1 MNHTAK
7 KLLVGTVGAAGLFLA
22 TTATANADT
31 THKVAKNDTV
41 WDLSQ
46 KYGVSIQA
54 IEALNNIDQNSHLI
68 VTGQTL
74 KVPAKDAQVSENNN
88 TAQAADKKAD
98 TENTSDVTVKAG
110 DTLWTLAQQYN
121 TSVEKLRELNGLA
134 ADAYLIHPGNVLKV
148 NGTVQATQQ
157 PAQTE
162 QPVQQQTEQPVQ
174 QQTEQ
179 PVQQQTEQ
187 PVVQQ
192 EATQEQAQKPQLVVS
207 ANHTTHTVQ
216 AGESLYSIAQAYG
229 VTVDSLRSANNL
241 GATLLVGQT
250 LTINDPAKDP
260 AQEAAQEQAAAQ
272 AQQQAAA
279 QQAAQEQ
286 AAAQQAAQE
295 QAAAAQAQQQAA
307 AQQQVQQP
315 VQNQAPAQTQTQAPA
330 QQTQQTQ
337 QVQQQAQPAQV
348 QQPQQQVVST
358 SADGSAIAAYA
369 QSFIGTP
376 YVWGGST
383 PSGFDCSGLT
393 QYVYA
398 HFGKQIGRNTIAQ
411 ESAGTHIPVSQA
423 QVGDLLFWGTPGST
437 YHVAIY
443 LGGNSFVAAPEP
455 GQSVKIGNMAYF
467 MPSFAVHVN

>member
-1 MNHTAK
+1 MNHTAR

-68 VTGQTL
+68 ITGQTL

-134 ADAYLIHPGNVLKV
+134 ADAYLIHPGNVLKI

-162 QPVQQQTEQPVQ
+162 QPVQQQAQP
-174 QQTEQ
+174 
-179 PVQQQTEQ
+179 EQ

-192 EATQEQAQKPQLVVS
+192 EATQQQAQEPQLVIS

-229 VTVDSLRSANNL
+229 VTVDSLRAANNL

-260 AQEAAQEQAAAQ
+260 AQEAAAQQAAQQQAAAQ
-272 AQQQAAA
+272 AQQEAAA
-279 QQAAQEQ
+279 QQAT
-286 AAAQQAAQE
+286 
-295 QAAAAQAQQQAA
+295 QQQAA
-307 AQQQVQQP
+307 TQVQQP
-315 VQNQAPAQTQTQAPA
+315 VQNQAPAQTQAPA
-330 QQTQQTQ
+330 QQTQ
-337 QVQQQAQPAQV
+337 QVQQQAQPVQV

-358 SADGSAIAAYA
+358 SADGAAIAAYA

-411 ESAGTHIPVSQA
+411 ESAGAHIPVSQA

>member
-162 QPVQQQTEQPVQ
+162 QPVQQQEQA
-174 QQTEQ
+174 
-179 PVQQQTEQ
+179 QTEQ

-192 EATQEQAQKPQLVVS
+192 EATQEQAQEPQLVVS

-229 VTVDSLRSANNL
+229 VTVDSLRAANNL

-260 AQEAAQEQAAAQ
+260 AQEAA
-272 AQQQAAA
+272 A
-279 QQAAQEQ
+279 QQAAQEQATAQAQQQ

-330 QQTQQTQ
+330 QQTQQ
-337 QVQQQAQPAQV
+337 VQQQAQPAQV

-358 SADGSAIAAYA
+358 SADGGAIAAYA

>member
-1 MNHTAK
+1 MKSTAK
-7 KLLVGTVGAAGLFLA
+7 NILVGTLGAAGLFLT

-31 THKVAKNDTV
+31 THKVVANDTV

-74 KVPAKDAQVSENNN
+74 KVPAKDADKT
-88 TAQAADKKAD
+88 TAPKAD
-98 TENTSDVTVKAG
+98 TTKTTTDENTSEVTVKHG
-110 DTLWTLAQQYN
+110 DTLWDLAN
-121 TSVEKLRELNGLA
+121 TYGTTVDKLRELNGLE
-134 ADAYLIHPGNVLKV
+134 ADAYLIHPGKVLKV
-148 NGTVQATQQ
+148 NGTVQATPAQQ
-157 PAQTE
+157 PTQAQAPQVDTQA
-162 QPVQQQTEQPVQ
+162 QP
-174 QQTEQ
+174 
-179 PVQQQTEQ
+179 
-187 PVVQQ
+187 
-192 EATQEQAQKPQLVVS
+192 EATQEVAQPTQEQTTQQEQPAQETQQTTTPEIVVS

-229 VTVDSLRSANNL
+229 VTVDSLRQANNL
-241 GATLLVGQT
+241 GATLQVGQT
-250 LTINDPAKDP
+250 LTINDPAKTPETQTQATQEVAQP
-260 AQEAAQEQAAAQ
+260 AQE
-272 AQQQAAA
+272 
-279 QQAAQEQ
+279 
-286 AAAQQAAQE
+286 
-295 QAAAAQAQQQAA
+295 
-307 AQQQVQQP
+307 QQP
-315 VQNQAPAQTQTQAPA
+315 VQQQTEVATQTQAPA
-330 QQTQQTQ
+330 QQ
-337 QVQQQAQPAQV
+337 QVQQQAPVQQAPAQETQTQAPV
-348 QQPQQQVVST
+348 QQQTQAAPAQTQQQAQPQVSA

-369 QSFIGTP
+369 QSFIGVP

-411 ESAGTHIPVSQA
+411 ESAGAHIPVSQA

-443 LGGNSFVAAPEP
+443 LGGGSYVAAPEP
-455 GQSVKIGNMAYF
+455 GQSVKVGNMAYF

>member
-162 QPVQQQTEQPVQ
+162 QPVQQQA
-174 QQTEQ
+174 
-179 PVQQQTEQ
+179 QTEQ

-192 EATQEQAQKPQLVVS
+192 EATQEQAQEPQLVVS

-229 VTVDSLRSANNL
+229 VTVDSLRASNNL

-260 AQEAAQEQAAAQ
+260 AQEAAAQQAAQEQAAAQ
-272 AQQQAAA
+272 AQQ
-279 QQAAQEQ
+279 Q

-307 AQQQVQQP
+307 AQQAAQEQAAAQAQQQVQQP

-330 QQTQQTQ
+330 Q

-358 SADGSAIAAYA
+358 SADGGAIAAYA

-411 ESAGTHIPVSQA
+411 ESAGAHIPVSQA

>member
-187 PVVQQ
+187 PVQQQTEQPVVQQ
-192 EATQEQAQKPQLVVS
+192 EATQEQAQEPQLVVS

-286 AAAQQAAQE
+286 AAA
-295 QAAAAQAQQQAA
+295 AQAQQQAA

-330 QQTQQTQ
+330 QQT
-337 QVQQQAQPAQV
+337 QQAQPAQV

>member
-134 ADAYLIHPGNVLKV
+134 ADAYLIHPGNVLRV

-162 QPVQQQTEQPVQ
+162 QPVQQQTEQPV
-174 QQTEQ
+174 
-179 PVQQQTEQ
+179 
-187 PVVQQ
+187 VQQ
-192 EATQEQAQKPQLVVS
+192 EATQEQAQEPQLVVS

-260 AQEAAQEQAAAQ
+260 AQEAA
-272 AQQQAAA
+272 A

-286 AAAQQAAQE
+286 AASQAQQEAATQQAAQE
-295 QAAAAQAQQQAA
+295 QAAAAQ

-330 QQTQQTQ
+330 QQTQQTQQTQ

>member
-134 ADAYLIHPGNVLKV
+134 ADAYLIHPGNVLRV

-162 QPVQQQTEQPVQ
+162 QPVQQQTEQPV
-174 QQTEQ
+174 
-179 PVQQQTEQ
+179 
-187 PVVQQ
+187 VQQ
-192 EATQEQAQKPQLVVS
+192 EATQEQAQEPQLVVS

-260 AQEAAQEQAAAQ
+260 AQEAA
-272 AQQQAAA
+272 A

-286 AAAQQAAQE
+286 AAAQAQQEAATQQAAQE
-295 QAAAAQAQQQAA
+295 QAAAAQ

-330 QQTQQTQ
+330 QQTQQTQQTQ

>member
-1 MNHTAK
+1 M
-7 KLLVGTVGAAGLFLA
+7 
-22 TTATANADT
+22 
-31 THKVAKNDTV
+31 
-41 WDLSQ
+41 
-46 KYGVSIQA
+46 
-54 IEALNNIDQNSHLI
+54 
-68 VTGQTL
+68 
-74 KVPAKDAQVSENNN
+74 
-88 TAQAADKKAD
+88 
-98 TENTSDVTVKAG
+98 
-110 DTLWTLAQQYN
+110 
-121 TSVEKLRELNGLA
+121 
-134 ADAYLIHPGNVLKV
+134 
-148 NGTVQATQQ
+148 
-157 PAQTE
+157 
-162 QPVQQQTEQPVQ
+162 QQQAQP
-174 QQTEQ
+174 
-179 PVQQQTEQ
+179 EQ

-192 EATQEQAQKPQLVVS
+192 EATQEQAQEPQLVVS

-229 VTVDSLRSANNL
+229 VTVDSLRAANNL

-260 AQEAAQEQAAAQ
+260 AQEAAAQQAAAQ
-272 AQQQAAA
+272 AQQEAAT
-279 QQAAQEQ
+279 QQAAT
-286 AAAQQAAQE
+286 
-295 QAAAAQAQQQAA
+295 
-307 AQQQVQQP
+307 QVQQP
-315 VQNQAPAQTQTQAPA
+315 VQNQAPAQTQAPA
-330 QQTQQTQ
+330 Q

-358 SADGSAIAAYA
+358 SADGAAIAAYA

-411 ESAGTHIPVSQA
+411 ESAGAHIPVSQA

>member
-134 ADAYLIHPGNVLKV
+134 ADAYLIHPGNVLRV

-162 QPVQQQTEQPVQ
+162 QPVQQQTEQPV
-174 QQTEQ
+174 
-179 PVQQQTEQ
+179 
-187 PVVQQ
+187 VQQ
-192 EATQEQAQKPQLVVS
+192 EATQEQAQEPQLVVS

-260 AQEAAQEQAAAQ
+260 AQEAA
-272 AQQQAAA
+272 A

-286 AAAQQAAQE
+286 AASQAQQEAATQQAAQE
-295 QAAAAQAQQQAA
+295 QAAAAQAQQEAATQQAA
-307 AQQQVQQP
+307 QEQAAAAQAQQQVQQP

-330 QQTQQTQ
+330 QQTQQTQQTQ

-376 YVWGGST
+376 YVLGGST

>member
-162 QPVQQQTEQPVQ
+162 QPVQQQTEQPV
-174 QQTEQ
+174 
-179 PVQQQTEQ
+179 
-187 PVVQQ
+187 VQQ
-192 EATQEQAQKPQLVVS
+192 EATQEQAQEPQLVVS

-286 AAAQQAAQE
+286 AAA
-295 QAAAAQAQQQAA
+295 AQAQQQAA

-330 QQTQQTQ
+330 QQTQ

>member
-1 MNHTAK
+1 LKSTAK
-7 KLLVGTVGAAGLFLA
+7 NILVGTLGAAGLFLT

-31 THKVAKNDTV
+31 THKVVANDTV

-74 KVPAKDAQVSENNN
+74 KVPAKDADKT
-88 TAQAADKKAD
+88 TAPKAD
-98 TENTSDVTVKAG
+98 TTKTTTDENTSEVTVKHG
-110 DTLWTLAQQYN
+110 DTLWDLANNYG
-121 TSVEKLRELNGLA
+121 TTVDKLRELNGLE
-134 ADAYLIHPGNVLKV
+134 ADAYLIHPGKVLKV
-148 NGTVQATQQ
+148 NGTVQATPAQQ
-157 PAQTE
+157 PTQAQAPQVDTQA
-162 QPVQQQTEQPVQ
+162 QP
-174 QQTEQ
+174 
-179 PVQQQTEQ
+179 
-187 PVVQQ
+187 
-192 EATQEQAQKPQLVVS
+192 EATQEVAQPTQEQPAQETQQTATPEIVVS

-229 VTVDSLRSANNL
+229 VTVDSLRQANNL
-241 GATLLVGQT
+241 GATLQVGQT
-250 LTINDPAKDP
+250 LTINDPAKTPETQTQQEPQATQEVAQP
-260 AQEAAQEQAAAQ
+260 AQET
-272 AQQQAAA
+272 
-279 QQAAQEQ
+279 
-286 AAAQQAAQE
+286 
-295 QAAAAQAQQQAA
+295 
-307 AQQQVQQP
+307 QQP
-315 VQNQAPAQTQTQAPA
+315 VQQQTEVATQTQTQAQPQVQQQAPVQQAPAQETQTQASVQQQTQAAPAQTQ
-330 QQTQQTQ
+330 
-337 QVQQQAQPAQV
+337 QQAQPQV
-348 QQPQQQVVST
+348 SA

-369 QSFIGTP
+369 QSFIGVP

-411 ESAGTHIPVSQA
+411 ESAGAHIPVSQA

-443 LGGNSFVAAPEP
+443 LGGGSFVAAPEP
-455 GQSVKIGNMAYF
+455 GQSVKVGNMAYF

>member
-88 TAQAADKKAD
+88 TAQATDKKAD

-162 QPVQQQTEQPVQ
+162 QPVQQQAQP
-174 QQTEQ
+174 
-179 PVQQQTEQ
+179 EQ

-192 EATQEQAQKPQLVVS
+192 EATQEQAQEPQLVVS

-229 VTVDSLRSANNL
+229 VTVDSLRAANNL

-260 AQEAAQEQAAAQ
+260 AQEAAAQEAAAQQAAQQQAAAQ
-272 AQQQAAA
+272 AQQEAAA
-279 QQAAQEQ
+279 QQAAQQQATAQAQQE
-286 AAAQQAAQE
+286 AAAQQATQ
-295 QAAAAQAQQQAA
+295 
-307 AQQQVQQP
+307 QQP
-315 VQNQAPAQTQTQAPA
+315 VQNQAPAQTQAPA
-330 QQTQQTQ
+330 QQTQ
-337 QVQQQAQPAQV
+337 QV

-358 SADGSAIAAYA
+358 SADGAAIAAYA

-411 ESAGTHIPVSQA
+411 ESAGAHIPVSQA

-443 LGGNSFVAAPEP
+443 LGGNSFAAAPEP

>member
-162 QPVQQQTEQPVQ
+162 QPVQQQTEQPV
-174 QQTEQ
+174 
-179 PVQQQTEQ
+179 
-187 PVVQQ
+187 VQQ
-192 EATQEQAQKPQLVVS
+192 EATQEQAQEPQLVVS

-260 AQEAAQEQAAAQ
+260 AQEAAAQQVAQEQAAAQ
-272 AQQQAAA
+272 AQQ
-279 QQAAQEQ
+279 Q

-337 QVQQQAQPAQV
+337 QVQQQAQPTQV

>member
-68 VTGQTL
+68 ITGQTL

-134 ADAYLIHPGNVLKV
+134 ADAYLIHPGNVLKI

-162 QPVQQQTEQPVQ
+162 QPVQQQAQP
-174 QQTEQ
+174 
-179 PVQQQTEQ
+179 EQ

-192 EATQEQAQKPQLVVS
+192 EATQEQAQEPQLVVS

-229 VTVDSLRSANNL
+229 VTVDSLRAANNL

-260 AQEAAQEQAAAQ
+260 AQEAAAQQAAQQQAAAQ
-272 AQQQAAA
+272 AQQEAAA
-279 QQAAQEQ
+279 QQAT
-286 AAAQQAAQE
+286 
-295 QAAAAQAQQQAA
+295 QQQAA
-307 AQQQVQQP
+307 TQVQQP
-315 VQNQAPAQTQTQAPA
+315 VQNQAPAQTQAPA
-330 QQTQQTQ
+330 QQTQ

-358 SADGSAIAAYA
+358 SADGAAIAAYA

-411 ESAGTHIPVSQA
+411 ESAGAHIPVSQA

>member
-88 TAQAADKKAD
+88 TAQATDKKAD

-162 QPVQQQTEQPVQ
+162 QPVQQQAQP
-174 QQTEQ
+174 
-179 PVQQQTEQ
+179 EQ

-192 EATQEQAQKPQLVVS
+192 EATQEQAQEPQLVVS

-229 VTVDSLRSANNL
+229 VTVDSLRAANNL

-260 AQEAAQEQAAAQ
+260 AQEAAAQEAAAQQAAQQQAAAQ
-272 AQQQAAA
+272 AQQEAAA
-279 QQAAQEQ
+279 QQAAQQQATAQAQQE
-286 AAAQQAAQE
+286 AAAQQATQ
-295 QAAAAQAQQQAA
+295 
-307 AQQQVQQP
+307 QQP
-315 VQNQAPAQTQTQAPA
+315 VQNQAPAQTQAPA
-330 QQTQQTQ
+330 QQTQ
-337 QVQQQAQPAQV
+337 QV

-358 SADGSAIAAYA
+358 SADGAAIAAYA

-411 ESAGTHIPVSQA
+411 ESAGAHIPVSQA

>member
-68 VTGQTL
+68 ITGQTL

-88 TAQAADKKAD
+88 TAQATDKKAD

-134 ADAYLIHPGNVLKV
+134 ADAYLIHPGNVLKI

-157 PAQTE
+157 QAQTE
-162 QPVQQQTEQPVQ
+162 QPVQQQAQP
-174 QQTEQ
+174 
-179 PVQQQTEQ
+179 EQ

-192 EATQEQAQKPQLVVS
+192 EATQQQAQEPQLVVS

-229 VTVDSLRSANNL
+229 VTVDSLRAANNL

-260 AQEAAQEQAAAQ
+260 AQEAAAQAQQEAVAQQAAQQQAAAQ
-272 AQQQAAA
+272 AQQEAAA
-279 QQAAQEQ
+279 QQAAT
-286 AAAQQAAQE
+286 
-295 QAAAAQAQQQAA
+295 
-307 AQQQVQQP
+307 QVQQP
-315 VQNQAPAQTQTQAPA
+315 VQNQAPAQTQAPA
-330 QQTQQTQ
+330 QQTQ

-358 SADGSAIAAYA
+358 SADGAAIAAYA

-411 ESAGTHIPVSQA
+411 ESAGAHIPVSQA

>member
-7 KLLVGTVGAAGLFLA
+7 NLLVGTVGAAGLFLA

-162 QPVQQQTEQPVQ
+162 QPVQQQTEQPV
-174 QQTEQ
+174 
-179 PVQQQTEQ
+179 
-187 PVVQQ
+187 VQQ
-192 EATQEQAQKPQLVVS
+192 EATQEQAQEPQLVVS

-260 AQEAAQEQAAAQ
+260 AQEAA
-272 AQQQAAA
+272 A

-286 AAAQQAAQE
+286 AAAQAQQEAATQQAAQE
-295 QAAAAQAQQQAA
+295 QAAAAQ

-330 QQTQQTQ
+330 QQTQ

>member
-68 VTGQTL
+68 ITGQTL

-88 TAQAADKKAD
+88 TAQATDKKAD

-134 ADAYLIHPGNVLKV
+134 ADAYLIHPGNVLKI

-162 QPVQQQTEQPVQ
+162 QQAQP
-174 QQTEQ
+174 
-179 PVQQQTEQ
+179 EQ

-192 EATQEQAQKPQLVVS
+192 EATQQQAQEPQLVVS

-229 VTVDSLRSANNL
+229 VTVDSLRAANNL

-260 AQEAAQEQAAAQ
+260 AQEAAAQAQQEAVAQQAAQQQAAAQ
-272 AQQQAAA
+272 AQQEAAT
-279 QQAAQEQ
+279 
-286 AAAQQAAQE
+286 
-295 QAAAAQAQQQAA
+295 
-307 AQQQVQQP
+307 QVQQP
-315 VQNQAPAQTQTQAPA
+315 VQNQAPAQTQAPA
-330 QQTQQTQ
+330 QQTQ

-358 SADGSAIAAYA
+358 SADGAAIAAYA

-411 ESAGTHIPVSQA
+411 ESAGAHIPVSQA

>member
-162 QPVQQQTEQPVQ
+162 QPVQQQDQA
-174 QQTEQ
+174 
-179 PVQQQTEQ
+179 QTEQ

-192 EATQEQAQKPQLVVS
+192 EATQEQAQEPQLVVS

-229 VTVDSLRSANNL
+229 VTVDSLRAANNL

-260 AQEAAQEQAAAQ
+260 AQEAAAQQAAQEQAAAQ
-272 AQQQAAA
+272 AQQ
-279 QQAAQEQ
+279 E

-330 QQTQQTQ
+330 QQ
-337 QVQQQAQPAQV
+337 VQQQAQPAQV

-358 SADGSAIAAYA
+358 SADGGAIAAYA

>member
-68 VTGQTL
+68 ITGQTL

-88 TAQAADKKAD
+88 TAQATDKKAD

-134 ADAYLIHPGNVLKV
+134 ADAYLIHPGNVLKI

-162 QPVQQQTEQPVQ
+162 QPVQQQAQP
-174 QQTEQ
+174 
-179 PVQQQTEQ
+179 EQ

-192 EATQEQAQKPQLVVS
+192 EATQQQAQEPQLVVS

-229 VTVDSLRSANNL
+229 VTVDSLRAANNL

-260 AQEAAQEQAAAQ
+260 AQEAAAQQAAAQ
-272 AQQQAAA
+272 AQQEAVA
-279 QQAAQEQ
+279 QQA
-286 AAAQQAAQE
+286 
-295 QAAAAQAQQQAA
+295 AQQQAA
-307 AQQQVQQP
+307 AQAQQEAAAQQATQQQAATQIQQP
-315 VQNQAPAQTQTQAPA
+315 VQNQAPA
-330 QQTQQTQ
+330 QQTQ

-358 SADGSAIAAYA
+358 SADGAAIAAYA

-411 ESAGTHIPVSQA
+411 ESAGAHIPVSQA

>member
-46 KYGVSIQA
+46 KYGVSIQS
-54 IEALNNIDQNSHLI
+54 IETLNNIDQNSHLI

-74 KVPAKDAQVSENNN
+74 KVPAKDAQV
-88 TAQAADKKAD
+88 AQADTTNTTDKQTN

-110 DTLWTLAQQYN
+110 DTLWALAQQYN
-121 TSVEKLRELNGLA
+121 TTVEKLRELNGLS
-134 ADAYLIHPGNVLKV
+134 ADAYLIHPGKVLKV
-148 NGTVQATQQ
+148 NGTAQATQQ
-157 PAQTE
+157 PAARPEAPAQT
-162 QPVQQQTEQPVQ
+162 Q
-174 QQTEQ
+174 
-179 PVQQQTEQ
+179 Q

-192 EATQEQAQKPQLVVS
+192 EAQPEQATQQQTQEPQLVVS

-216 AGESLYSIAQAYG
+216 AGESLYTIAQAYG
-229 VTVDSLRSANNL
+229 VTVDSLRQANNL

-250 LTINDPAKDP
+250 LTVNDPTKDP
-260 AQEAAQEQAAAQ
+260 AQEAAAQQAAQQQAAAQ
-272 AQQQAAA
+272 AQQEAAA
-279 QQAAQEQ
+279 QQAAQQQ
-286 AAAQQAAQE
+286 AAAQ
-295 QAAAAQAQQQAA
+295 

-315 VQNQAPAQTQTQAPA
+315 VQSQAPAQAQAPA
-330 QQTQQTQ
+330 Q

-358 SADGSAIAAYA
+358 SADGAAIAAYA

-383 PSGFDCSGLT
+383 PAGFDCSGLT

-411 ESAGTHIPVSQA
+411 ESAGAHIPVSQA

>member
-162 QPVQQQTEQPVQ
+162 QPVQQQEQA
-174 QQTEQ
+174 
-179 PVQQQTEQ
+179 QTEQ

-192 EATQEQAQKPQLVVS
+192 EATQEQAQEPQLVVS

-229 VTVDSLRSANNL
+229 VTVDSLRASNNL

-260 AQEAAQEQAAAQ
+260 AQEAA
-272 AQQQAAA
+272 AQQQV
-279 QQAAQEQ
+279 QQP
-286 AAAQQAAQE
+286 
-295 QAAAAQAQQQAA
+295 
-307 AQQQVQQP
+307 VQQP

-330 QQTQQTQ
+330 QQTQ

-358 SADGSAIAAYA
+358 SADGGAIAAYA

-411 ESAGTHIPVSQA
+411 ESAGAHIPVSQA

>member
-88 TAQAADKKAD
+88 TTQAADKKAD

-162 QPVQQQTEQPVQ
+162 QPVQQQDQA
-174 QQTEQ
+174 
-179 PVQQQTEQ
+179 QTEQ

-192 EATQEQAQKPQLVVS
+192 EATQEQAQEPQLVVS

-229 VTVDSLRSANNL
+229 VTVDSLRAANNL

-260 AQEAAQEQAAAQ
+260 AQEAAAQQAAQVQAAAQ
-272 AQQQAAA
+272 AQQEAAA

-286 AAAQQAAQE
+286 A
-295 QAAAAQAQQQAA
+295 AA

-330 QQTQQTQ
+330 QQTQQ
-337 QVQQQAQPAQV
+337 VQQQAQPAQV

-358 SADGSAIAAYA
+358 SADGGAIAAYA

>member
-1 MNHTAK
+1 MNHTAR

-54 IEALNNIDQNSHLI
+54 IETLNNIDQNTHLI

-74 KVPAKDAQVSENNN
+74 KVPAKDAQV
-88 TAQAADKKAD
+88 AQADTTNTTDKQTN

-110 DTLWTLAQQYN
+110 DTLWALAQQYN
-121 TSVEKLRELNGLA
+121 TTVEKLRELNGLS
-134 ADAYLIHPGNVLKV
+134 ADAYLIHPGKVLKV
-148 NGTVQATQQ
+148 NGTAQATQQ
-157 PAQTE
+157 PVAQPEAQT
-162 QPVQQQTEQPVQ
+162 Q
-174 QQTEQ
+174 
-179 PVQQQTEQ
+179 Q

-192 EATQEQAQKPQLVVS
+192 EAQPAQNTQQTQEPQLVVS

-216 AGESLYSIAQAYG
+216 AGESLYTIAQAYG
-229 VTVDSLRSANNL
+229 VTVDSLRQANNL

-250 LTINDPAKDP
+250 LTVNDPTKDP
-260 AQEAAQEQAAAQ
+260 AQEAAAQAAQQEAAAQ
-272 AQQQAAA
+272 AAQQQAAT
-279 QQAAQEQ
+279 Q
-286 AAAQQAAQE
+286 
-295 QAAAAQAQQQAA
+295 A

-315 VQNQAPAQTQTQAPA
+315 VQNQAPA
-330 QQTQQTQ
+330 QQTQ

-358 SADGSAIAAYA
+358 SADGAAIAAYA

-411 ESAGTHIPVSQA
+411 ESAGAHIPVSQA

>member
-22 TTATANADT
+22 TTAPANADT

-134 ADAYLIHPGNVLKV
+134 ADAYLIHPGNVLRV

-162 QPVQQQTEQPVQ
+162 QPVQQQTEQPV
-174 QQTEQ
+174 
-179 PVQQQTEQ
+179 
-187 PVVQQ
+187 VQQ
-192 EATQEQAQKPQLVVS
+192 EATQEQAQEPQLVVS

-260 AQEAAQEQAAAQ
+260 AQEAA
-272 AQQQAAA
+272 A

-286 AAAQQAAQE
+286 AASQAQQEAATQQVAQE
-295 QAAAAQAQQQAA
+295 QAAAAQ

>member
-68 VTGQTL
+68 ITGQTL

-88 TAQAADKKAD
+88 TAQATDKKAD

-134 ADAYLIHPGNVLKV
+134 ADAYLIHPGNVLKI

-162 QPVQQQTEQPVQ
+162 QPVQQQAQP
-174 QQTEQ
+174 
-179 PVQQQTEQ
+179 EQ

-192 EATQEQAQKPQLVVS
+192 EATQQQAQEPQLVVS

-229 VTVDSLRSANNL
+229 VTVDSLRAANNL

-260 AQEAAQEQAAAQ
+260 AQEAAAQAQQEAVAQQAAQQQAAAQ
-272 AQQQAAA
+272 AQQEAAA
-279 QQAAQEQ
+279 QQAAT
-286 AAAQQAAQE
+286 
-295 QAAAAQAQQQAA
+295 
-307 AQQQVQQP
+307 QVQQP
-315 VQNQAPAQTQTQAPA
+315 VQNQAPAQTQAPA
-330 QQTQQTQ
+330 QQTQ

-358 SADGSAIAAYA
+358 SADGAAIAAYA

-411 ESAGTHIPVSQA
+411 ESAGAHIPVSQA

>member
-162 QPVQQQTEQPVQ
+162 QPVQQQEQA
-174 QQTEQ
+174 
-179 PVQQQTEQ
+179 QTEQ

-192 EATQEQAQKPQLVVS
+192 EATQEQAQEPQLVVS

-229 VTVDSLRSANNL
+229 VTVDSLRASNNL

-260 AQEAAQEQAAAQ
+260 AQEAAAQQAAQEQAAAQ
-272 AQQQAAA
+272 AQQ
-279 QQAAQEQ
+279 E

-307 AQQQVQQP
+307 AQQP
-315 VQNQAPAQTQTQAPA
+315 VQNQAPAQAQTQAPA
-330 QQTQQTQ
+330 QQTQQ
-337 QVQQQAQPAQV
+337 VQQQTQPAQV

-358 SADGSAIAAYA
+358 SADGGAIAAYA

-411 ESAGTHIPVSQA
+411 ESAGAHIPVSQA

>member
-162 QPVQQQTEQPVQ
+162 QPVQQQTEQPV
-174 QQTEQ
+174 
-179 PVQQQTEQ
+179 
-187 PVVQQ
+187 VQQ
-192 EATQEQAQKPQLVVS
+192 EATQEQAQEPQLVVS
-207 ANHTTHTVQ
+207 ANHTTHTVH

-260 AQEAAQEQAAAQ
+260 AQEAAAQQVAQEQAAAQ

-279 QQAAQEQ
+279 QQAAQE
-286 AAAQQAAQE
+286 QAAQE

-337 QVQQQAQPAQV
+337 QVQQQAQPTQV

>member
-162 QPVQQQTEQPVQ
+162 QPVQQQTEQPV
-174 QQTEQ
+174 
-179 PVQQQTEQ
+179 
-187 PVVQQ
+187 VQQ
-192 EATQEQAQKPQLVVS
+192 EATQEQAQEPQLVVS

-260 AQEAAQEQAAAQ
+260 AQEAA
-272 AQQQAAA
+272 A

-286 AAAQQAAQE
+286 AAAQAQQEAATQQAAQE
-295 QAAAAQAQQQAA
+295 QAAAAQAQQQ

>member
-1 MNHTAK
+1 M
-7 KLLVGTVGAAGLFLA
+7 A

-162 QPVQQQTEQPVQ
+162 QPVQQQTEQPV
-174 QQTEQ
+174 
-179 PVQQQTEQ
+179 
-187 PVVQQ
+187 VQQ
-192 EATQEQAQKPQLVVS
+192 EATQEQAQEPQLVVS

-260 AQEAAQEQAAAQ
+260 AQEAA
-272 AQQQAAA
+272 A

-286 AAAQQAAQE
+286 AAAQAQQEAATQQAAQE
-295 QAAAAQAQQQAA
+295 QAAAAQ

-330 QQTQQTQ
+330 QQTQ

>member
-134 ADAYLIHPGNVLKV
+134 ADAYLIHPGNVLRV

-162 QPVQQQTEQPVQ
+162 QPVQQQTEQPV
-174 QQTEQ
+174 
-179 PVQQQTEQ
+179 
-187 PVVQQ
+187 VQQ
-192 EATQEQAQKPQLVVS
+192 EATQEQAQEPQLVVS

-216 AGESLYSIAQAYG
+216 AGESLYSIAHAYG

-260 AQEAAQEQAAAQ
+260 AQEAA
-272 AQQQAAA
+272 A

-286 AAAQQAAQE
+286 AASQVQQEAATQQAAQE
-295 QAAAAQAQQQAA
+295 QAAAAQ

>member
-162 QPVQQQTEQPVQ
+162 QPVQQQTEQPV
-174 QQTEQ
+174 
-179 PVQQQTEQ
+179 
-187 PVVQQ
+187 VQQ
-192 EATQEQAQKPQLVVS
+192 EATQEQAQEPQLVVS

-260 AQEAAQEQAAAQ
+260 AQEAA
-272 AQQQAAA
+272 A

-286 AAAQQAAQE
+286 AAAQAQQE
-295 QAAAAQAQQQAA
+295 AAAAQ

>member
-162 QPVQQQTEQPVQ
+162 QPVQQQTEQPV
-174 QQTEQ
+174 
-179 PVQQQTEQ
+179 
-187 PVVQQ
+187 VQQ
-192 EATQEQAQKPQLVVS
+192 EATQEQAQEPQLVVS

-260 AQEAAQEQAAAQ
+260 AQEAA
-272 AQQQAAA
+272 A

-286 AAAQQAAQE
+286 AAAQAQQEAATQQAAQE
-295 QAAAAQAQQQAA
+295 QAAAAQ

-330 QQTQQTQ
+330 QQTQQTQQTQ

>member
-68 VTGQTL
+68 ITGQTL

-88 TAQAADKKAD
+88 TAQATDKKAD

-134 ADAYLIHPGNVLKV
+134 ADAYLIHPGNVLKI

-162 QPVQQQTEQPVQ
+162 QPVQQQAQP
-174 QQTEQ
+174 
-179 PVQQQTEQ
+179 EQ

-192 EATQEQAQKPQLVVS
+192 EATQEQAQEPQLVVS

-229 VTVDSLRSANNL
+229 VTVDSLRAANNL

-260 AQEAAQEQAAAQ
+260 AQEAAAQQAAAQ
-272 AQQQAAA
+272 AQQEAVA
-279 QQAAQEQ
+279 QQA
-286 AAAQQAAQE
+286 
-295 QAAAAQAQQQAA
+295 AQQQAA
-307 AQQQVQQP
+307 AQAQQATQQQAATQVQQP
-315 VQNQAPAQTQTQAPA
+315 VQNQAPA
-330 QQTQQTQ
+330 QQTQ

-358 SADGSAIAAYA
+358 SADGAAIAAYA

-411 ESAGTHIPVSQA
+411 ESAGAHIPVSQA

>member
-162 QPVQQQTEQPVQ
+162 QPVQQQAQP
-174 QQTEQ
+174 
-179 PVQQQTEQ
+179 EQ

-192 EATQEQAQKPQLVVS
+192 EATQEQAQEPQLVVS

-229 VTVDSLRSANNL
+229 VTVDSLRAANNL

-260 AQEAAQEQAAAQ
+260 AQEAAAQQAAQQQAAAQ
-272 AQQQAAA
+272 AQQEAAA
-279 QQAAQEQ
+279 QQAAQ
-286 AAAQQAAQE
+286 QQ
-295 QAAAAQAQQQAA
+295 AAAQAQQEAA
-307 AQQQVQQP
+307 AQQATQQQP
-315 VQNQAPAQTQTQAPA
+315 VQNQAPAQTQAPA
-330 QQTQQTQ
+330 QQTQ

-358 SADGSAIAAYA
+358 SADGAAIAAYA

-411 ESAGTHIPVSQA
+411 ESAGAHIPVSQA